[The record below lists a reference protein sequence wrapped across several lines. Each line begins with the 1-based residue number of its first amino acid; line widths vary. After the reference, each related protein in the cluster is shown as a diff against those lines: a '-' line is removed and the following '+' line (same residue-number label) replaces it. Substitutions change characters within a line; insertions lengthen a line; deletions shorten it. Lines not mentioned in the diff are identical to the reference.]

1 MIYYLFKR
9 IFDICMSLFVLI
21 FLSPLLF
28 IISFFIFIQ
37 DYNKIIFKQIRVG
50 KCGVKFTFYKFRTMP
65 INTPDVT
72 SDKTNSIKITSI
84 GKILRRTNMD
94 ELPQFFN
101 VIKGDMS
108 VIGPR
113 PALPSQNLLIK
124 LRKENGALKLK
135 PGLTGWAQVNSY
147 DNMTENKKAELDGEY
162 FERQS
167 FYMDLKIFLKT
178 IIYFTKK
185 PPTY

>member
-1 MIYYLFKR
+1 
-9 IFDICMSLFVLI
+9 
-21 FLSPLLF
+21 
-28 IISFFIFIQ
+28 
-37 DYNKIIFKQIRVG
+37 
-50 KCGVKFTFYKFRTMP
+50 
-65 INTPDVT
+65 
-72 SDKTNSIKITSI
+72 
-84 GKILRRTNMD
+84 MD

-113 PALPSQNLLIK
+113 PALPSQSLLIK
-124 LRKENGALKLK
+124 LREENGALKLK

-162 FERQS
+162 FKNHS
-167 FYMDLKIFLKT
+167 FYMDLKIFFKT
-178 IIYFTKK
+178 MIYFTKK

>member
-1 MIYYLFKR
+1 MFYYLFKR
-9 IFDICMSLFVLI
+9 IFDVFMSLFVLI
-21 FLSPLLF
+21 FLSPLFLL
-28 IISFFIFIQ
+28 ISFLIFFQ
-37 DYNKIIFKQIRVG
+37 DYNKIIFQQIRIG
-50 KCGVKFTFYKFRTMP
+50 KNGVKFTFYKFRTMP
-65 INTPDVT
+65 INTPNVT
-72 SDKTNSIKITSI
+72 SDRTDYIKITKI

-113 PALPSQNLLIK
+113 PALPSQSLLIK
-124 LRKENGALKLK
+124 LREENGASKLK

-162 FERQS
+162 FKNHS
-167 FYMDLKIFLKT
+167 FYMDLKIFFKT